1 MPITAEEL
9 AGRIKNA
16 RENAGLTQE
25 QVAQTLGLSRP
36 GVSQLEQGIRAV
48 SSLELERLADLFGVA
63 IGSFFSES
71 ATREEA
77 LIAKLRSTA
86 TDKERNS
93 LVNAASFCQRVVAEL
108 RNLEELLEVENDDA
122 IAPAYP
128 TITFPRKWRAIKQ
141 GENIAQQERQRMGLD
156 DDPVVDVSSLL
167 KRQGVRTF
175 LFELPNGVSGFSLMD
190 AQWGLVACVN
200 REDHLNRRRFSW
212 VHEYGHIVMDRE
224 QVAAVSRAKDNKT
237 LCEVRANSFA
247 AAFLMPEQGIGKA
260 VLELGKGKPGRER
273 VIIGGEVGEP
283 VEASR
288 RRRAADQN
296 LAIEDVVRIAH
307 RFGVSRIALL
317 YRMKNLGLIN
327 QNQLDSLKE
336 EDDLIGSAVAQSLGL
351 DEIAEVNRDSHVPD
365 DLKSHVMELG
375 IRAYDRELISRS
387 KLFEVCQMVGADESA
402 VETVIA
408 HRGLQRKSE
417 VAIPEELA

>member
-1 MPITAEEL
+1 
-9 AGRIKNA
+9 
-16 RENAGLTQE
+16 
-25 QVAQTLGLSRP
+25 
-36 GVSQLEQGIRAV
+36 
-48 SSLELERLADLFGVA
+48 
-63 IGSFFSES
+63 
-71 ATREEA
+71 
-77 LIAKLRSTA
+77 
-86 TDKERNS
+86 
-93 LVNAASFCQRVVAEL
+93 
-108 RNLEELLEVENDDA
+108 
-122 IAPAYP
+122 
-128 TITFPRKWRAIKQ
+128 
-141 GENIAQQERQRMGLD
+141 
-156 DDPVVDVSSLL
+156 
-167 KRQGVRTF
+167 
-175 LFELPNGVSGFSLMD
+175 
-190 AQWGLVACVN
+190 
-200 REDHLNRRRFSW
+200 
-212 VHEYGHIVMDRE
+212 MDRE
-224 QVAAVSRAKDNKT
+224 QVAAVSRAKDNTT

-288 RRRAADQN
+288 RRRASDQN

-317 YRMKNLGLIN
+317 YRMMNLGLVN
-327 QNQLDSLKE
+327 QNQFDSLKE
-336 EDDLIGSAVAQSLGL
+336 EDDLMGSAVAQSLGL
-351 DEIAEVNRDSHVPD
+351 EESTEINCDSHVPD

-387 KLFEVCQMVGADESA
+387 KLFEVCQMVGADESS